1 MLPES
6 TILSRWKTE
15 LLGFSSKCSA
25 ERRSTRP
32 RVGRSGRAMLSE
44 TSKGK
49 SRGLAWSSAERW
61 STRPRVGP
69 LGRALVARAA
79 PFLLVPSGSVFLSL
93 FPLLL
98 SFLLLGSFFHPFPS
112 LGLLVN
118 LALMNPGT

>member
-15 LLGFSSKCSA
+15 LLGFSRDCSA
-25 ERRSTRP
+25 ERWSTRP

-61 STRPRVGP
+61 STRPRVGRS
-69 LGRALVARAA
+69 GRAMPAGAEWLGL
-79 PFLLVPSGSVFLSL
+79 PSL